1 MHKKIYFILILLF
14 THQPTQSVEP
24 PTWGF
29 FAHQL
34 INRQAVFSLP
44 PEMIDFY
51 KYHIN
56 YIAENS
62 VNPDKRRY
70 VVEDEGAK
78 HYIDLDL
85 YGDSAAY
92 TLPRY
97 WFQAVAQ
104 YGEDSLM
111 AWGIVPWHV
120 NFMKIR
126 LTKAFAEKNATEIL
140 RLSAEIGHYIAD
152 ANVPLHTTS
161 NYNGKATN
169 QVGIHAFWE
178 SRVPELLSKNYD
190 FFVGK
195 AQYIDNPQL
204 RAWDAVIQANEA
216 LDSVYYYEKFLTKK
230 FSEDK
235 KYGFEERNK
244 QTVKVYSKEFTR
256 AYEKKLNG
264 QIERQLRSSIKMIAD
279 FWYTAWV
286 DAGQPDIAQLL
297 EKVKIGSDSTTIQ
310 KETLEWRKDNIA
322 PGRVHE
328 H

>member
-1 MHKKIYFILILLF
+1 MHKKIYLILILLF
-14 THQPTQSVEP
+14 VINTSQSVEKP
-24 PTWGF
+24 AWGF

-51 KYHIN
+51 KHHIN
-56 YIAENS
+56 YIAENA

-85 YGDSAAY
+85 YGDSAGY
-92 TLPRY
+92 RLPRY

-120 NFMKIR
+120 NFMKIQ
-126 LTKAFAEKNATEIL
+126 LTNAFIEKNATKIL

-152 ANVPLHTTS
+152 SNVPLHTTS
-161 NYNGKATN
+161 NYNGKETN

-178 SRVPELLSKNYD
+178 SRVPELLSKNYN

-195 AQYIDNPQL
+195 AQYMDNPQR
-204 RAWDAVIQANEA
+204 RAWEAVIQANEA
-216 LDSVYYYEKFLTKK
+216 LDSVYYYEKYLTEK

-244 QTVKVYSKEFTR
+244 QTVKVYSKEFTL

-264 QIERQLRSSIKMIAD
+264 QVERQLRSSIKMIAD

-286 DAGQPDIAQLL
+286 DAGQPDISKLL
-297 EKVKIGSDSTTIQ
+297 NTVQILSDSVEIQ
-310 KETLEWRKDNIA
+310 KEALEWRKGKVE
-322 PGRVHE
+322 PSRVHE